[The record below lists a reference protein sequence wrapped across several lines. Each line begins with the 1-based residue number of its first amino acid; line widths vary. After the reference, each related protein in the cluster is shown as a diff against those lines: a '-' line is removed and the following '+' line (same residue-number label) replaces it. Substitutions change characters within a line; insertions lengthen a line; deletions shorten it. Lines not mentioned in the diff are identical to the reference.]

1 MFCSQ
6 CGAEVAE
13 GEKFCRNCGAEVR
26 SMVIVHEEE
35 IPEEMPAEA
44 AEAVTAPVQ
53 EAPAAPEPEAPVGV
67 DSKYEYIMANFY
79 PAGDK
84 MKAISFYKRETGL
97 DIMEVRAVIESMFDG
112 TYVPVPDPVEVKPV
126 YSPLEQYIRDHFDAS
141 DKIKAIRYYMDETGA
156 GLTEAKEAVEKMLQ

>member
-53 EAPAAPEPEAPVGV
+53 EAPTGV
-67 DSKYEYIMANFY
+67 DSKYEYIMANYY

>member
-1 MFCSQ
+1 MFCLQ
-6 CGAEVAE
+6 CGAEVAD

-26 SMVIVHEEE
+26 SMVIVPEEE
-35 IPEEMPAEA
+35 IPEEMPDEA

-53 EAPAAPEPEAPVGV
+53 EVPAASEPEAPVGV

-156 GLTEAKEAVEKMLQ
+156 DLTEAKEAVEKMLQ